1 LCHKEISPMLF
12 LDMFCKNLIKTAI
25 FVTMVVVLRADV
37 SGTVSLP
44 SYGVLD
50 LDTGATDSVFNG
62 NVNYDAEWVGL
73 GSISPGNLVLYDTS
87 TAFSTGM
94 AAFNALTEA
103 TLATYSYP
111 TPAFFSSF
119 ALQPLGTL
127 QPRIFT
133 VGSVFALKT
142 KCGNDAKVIVTSLPP
157 LGGSQPVGLQFTT
170 YTTNGSAGCPAIT
183 SVQNNY
189 SYTHS
194 GLPNYGIAPG
204 SLFIVKGSTLSNQP
218 LTALQSSAAPGLPTA
233 LNGTSISV
241 TVGGTT
247 TTPAIYYTSPTQI
260 AAVLPSNTPAGG
272 GTIKVTNA
280 GITTATFPMQV
291 VPTATGLDTLDGSG
305 AGAVL
310 AQDANYNLF
319 SSTNSASPGQT
330 IILWGSGVGADT
342 SNDDKTYPMKQNNL
356 TAIPMQVYIGGLA
369 ATVQYRGR
377 SQFPGVDQIVV
388 TIPQQVPVGCAVSV
402 VAVSGNV
409 VSNTVTL
416 PIAAGGEAC
425 SDPLL
430 TAGKL
435 PWPSAPGIRYGQVDV
450 EEFAIPYTNP
460 SSALASFVKSS
471 AASVVPGPVITPSIG
486 SCVVQVLPAVQT
498 LNTPNFLDA
507 GTVSVSGPSGPP
519 QTLTQYGDYNLD
531 LAASF
536 FPQNGGAFTFTG
548 SGGKDV
554 GPFTTTLNWT
564 PLSGV
569 VAPNGPVSRSQGQQ
583 VTWQGGDPGTYVG
596 IQGYASLLGED
607 ETILFDCTADASA
620 GQFTIPPS
628 ILMAMPGGASVTVS
642 NTSNPTSFTATG
654 LDIGFGN
661 VGTEFLFNVTYQ

>member
-1 LCHKEISPMLF
+1 MLF
-12 LDMFCKNLIKTAI
+12 LDMFCKNLIKTA
-25 FVTMVVVLRADV
+25 VCLTMVVVLRADV
-37 SGTVSLP
+37 SSTVSLP

-50 LDTGATDSVFNG
+50 LDTGTTDTLFNR
-62 NVNYDAEWVGL
+62 NINWDAEWEGL
-73 GSISPGNLVLYDTS
+73 GGASPGDLYLYDAS

-94 AAFNALTEA
+94 PAFNALTEA
-103 TLATYSYP
+103 TLATYNYTNP
-111 TPAFFSSF
+111 GAFLVF
-119 ALQPLGTL
+119 ALQPPGTP
-127 QPRIFT
+127 QPRAFT
-133 VGSVFALKT
+133 VGSVFAVKT
-142 KCGNDAKVIVTSLPP
+142 KCGNYAKVIVTSLPP

-170 YTTNGSAGCPAIT
+170 YTTNGNAGCPAIT

-204 SLFIVKGSTLSNQP
+204 SLFIVKGSALSNQP

-241 TVGGTT
+241 TVGGATA
-247 TTPAIYYTSPTQI
+247 TPAIYYTSPNQI
-260 AAVLPSNTPAGG
+260 AAVLPSNTPAGA
-272 GTIKVTNA
+272 GTITVTNA

-291 VPTATGLDTLDGSG
+291 VPSATGLGTLDGSG
-305 AGAVL
+305 TGPAV
-310 AQDANYNLF
+310 AEDASYNLF
-319 SSTNSASPGQT
+319 SSTKAASPGQT

-377 SQFPGVDQIVV
+377 SQFPGVDQIAV
-388 TIPQQVPVGCAVSV
+388 TIPQQAPMGCAVSV
-402 VAVSGNV
+402 VVVSGNI

-416 PIAAGGEAC
+416 PIASGGGAC

-430 TAGKL
+430 AAGEL
-435 PWPSAPGIRYGQVDV
+435 PSPSGPGIRYGQVV
-450 EEFAIPYTNP
+450 LEEFAIPYSNP
-460 SSALASFVKSS
+460 SYALASFVRAS
-471 AASVVPGPVITPSIG
+471 AASGAGPVITPSIG
-486 SCVVQVLPAVQT
+486 SCVVQVLPALQT
-498 LNTPNFLDA
+498 INTLTFLDA

-596 IQGYASLLGED
+596 IRGYASLLGED

-654 LDIGFGN
+654 LDFGFGN
-661 VGTEFLFNVTYQ
+661 VGTEFSFNVTYQ